1 MINIKSR
8 MADKL
13 KEGKSMRTRN
23 ASPTAFGWEFQ
34 VNAGIVIMLDYIREA
49 ESIKIEGMTEDIEV
63 ILRDGTRVFAQAK
76 SSMDPE
82 DTKNASRDLKKA
94 LKTLNDADGVGKVKQ
109 LILVTNRANPLN
121 EEKSR
126 RYFSNAYS
134 LAPYSILPSM
144 GQQRIQDVC
153 KQEKLTLRLNH
164 FSVLALQY
172 AGDGDFRYETIKE
185 RVSEFLV
192 DINSHFQGFG
202 KKILPKWQ
210 LQFGQN
216 ASQNDRSRT
225 IKKKDMIWPLIVL
238 FCEKVD
244 DPLLDDF
251 DDADREA
258 IEERFAD
265 VIADH
270 SERFDLVAKIMSE
283 YASYKAMHLDMAK
296 AALQR
301 LFIDEKEEL
310 FVDEFALDS
319 EDAEVAKAVRKL
331 TIGKILQQ
339 RRKIAEVKEAVNL

>member
-1 MINIKSR
+1 
-8 MADKL
+8 
-13 KEGKSMRTRN
+13 MRTRN
-23 ASPTAFGWEFQ
+23 ASPSLFGWEFQ

-49 ESIKIEGMTEDIEV
+49 EAVKIEGVTEDIEV
-63 ILRDGTRVFAQAK
+63 ILQNGTRVFAQAK

-94 LKTLNDADGVGKVKQ
+94 LKTLNDAERIGKVKQ

-134 LAPYSILPSM
+134 LVPYSILPST
-144 GQQRIQDVC
+144 GQQRIQDIC
-153 KQEKLTLRLNH
+153 KQEKLALRLNH

-172 AGDGDFRYETIKE
+172 SGDGDFRYETIKE

-202 KKILPKWQ
+202 KKMLPKWQ

-216 ASQNDRSRT
+216 ASQTDRSRI

-238 FCEKVD
+238 FCED
-244 DPLLDDF
+244 INDPWLDDF

-258 IEERFAD
+258 IGERFAD
-265 VIADH
+265 VISDH

-283 YASYKAMHLDMAK
+283 YASYKAAHPDMSRATV
-296 AALQR
+296 QR
-301 LFIDEKEEL
+301 LFIDEKEGL
-310 FVDEFALDS
+310 FIDEFALDS
-319 EDAEVAKAVRKL
+319 EDAEIAKAVRKL

-339 RRKIAEVKEAVNL
+339 RRRIAEVKKAVNL